1 MKKMSKKVVKLVVAT
16 LAMVMLLSMTAF
28 AASCKN
34 PTLQVTTGLK
44 GSSCKEHNHGAV
56 VIYLHKGHKLTE
68 VKVDGKKVSLPKDKN
83 KCGASKCPTCGAER
97 VAYYLELKKGTYKIE
112 VKDDLGYWITDYVT
126 VKGKTCNK
134 DHKTW
139 YDKTNAGWDFE

>member
-34 PTLQVTTGLK
+34 PTLLVTTGLR
-44 GSSCKEHNHGAV
+44 GSSCGEYNHGAV

-68 VKVDGKKVSLPKDKN
+68 VKVDGKKVSLPKK
-83 KCGASKCPTCGAER
+83 KQSASQCPTCGAER
-97 VAYYLELKKGTYKIE
+97 EVYRLELKKGTYKIE

-139 YDKTNAGWDFE
+139 DYNTLPGWRFE